1 MVLVVPSL
9 ALAKPLPSGLKITL
23 AQNEVIATRDGVT
36 VAVSDSTSQIGKLVS
51 AELSDDG
58 ATLQIKGTSCWGDD
72 PDTISVP
79 LVLVEA
85 RFENVVGMK
94 LLTKKQYANAIV
106 HFALAAQKDPESPVF
121 ATNLLSAQ
129 SLAGKLDDG
138 DRTITRWIY
147 WARRRRSA
155 GVSPT
160 NRSAPCTS
168 S

>member
-1 MVLVVPSL
+1 
-9 ALAKPLPSGLKITL
+9 
-23 AQNEVIATRDGVT
+23 
-36 VAVSDSTSQIGKLVS
+36 
-51 AELSDDG
+51 
-58 ATLQIKGTSCWGDD
+58 
-72 PDTISVP
+72 
-79 LVLVEA
+79 LVEA